1 MSIITLQLGQ
11 CGNQIGGQMFQ
22 SLMDDINMKPV
33 QTMVSTGTRENS
45 MGTRLV
51 NKNSVLGWEVND
63 ESIMFRE
70 CHTPGR

>member
-33 QTMVSTGTRENS
+33 QTMVSTGTREHGV
-45 MGTRLV
+45 GTRWV
-51 NKNSVLGWEVND
+51 DENSVFGREVNED
-63 ESIMFRE
+63 IMFRE
-70 CHTPGR
+70 CHAPGK

>member
-33 QTMVSTGTRENS
+33 QTMVSIGTREHGV
-45 MGTRLV
+45 GTRWV
-51 NKNSVLGWEVND
+51 DKNSVLGREVNED
-63 ESIMFRE
+63 IMFRK
-70 CHTPGR
+70 CHDPGK

>member
-33 QTMVSTGTRENS
+33 QTMVSTGTRENQ
-45 MGTRLV
+45 MGGQKLSLRKG
-51 NKNSVLGWEVND
+51 NK
-63 ESIMFRE
+63 
-70 CHTPGR
+70 